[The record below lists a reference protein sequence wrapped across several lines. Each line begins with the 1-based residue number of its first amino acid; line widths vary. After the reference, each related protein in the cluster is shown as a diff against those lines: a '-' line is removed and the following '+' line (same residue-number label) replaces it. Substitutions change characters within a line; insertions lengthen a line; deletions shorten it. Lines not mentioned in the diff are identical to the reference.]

1 MGVIKFKLFDA
12 HEKRVVKESLAILRR
27 DPRGKEYLKLFK
39 LTSDLNYSLV
49 KDFSYKETDD
59 QLTVKYIASRIF
71 NFAIVSYRSA
81 ISGYYQVSFSLMREF
96 IESQFLLDFFR
107 SNRSEITKWKNADDK
122 TRKNYFSPNNLYKML
137 DQRDNFT
144 GEQRKKQYQ
153 MFCENAAHVSYKG
166 FKLLTNTDNKV
177 ETGFFLD
184 EKKLINA
191 FAELSRRYSAV
202 VISLITLLTTNST
215 DTLDAEIKF
224 LKQFQ
229 KLWGDEKLQVSNEK
243 LVKALNKY
251 KGQLKHSQVQTSTKH
266 LLTSSA
272 M

>member
-1 MGVIKFKLFDA
+1 MGAINFKLFDA
-12 HEKRVVKESLAILRR
+12 HEKRITKESLAILRK
-27 DPRGKEYLKLFK
+27 DPQGKEHLKLFK
-39 LTSDLNYSLV
+39 LTLDLNYSLV

-71 NFAIVSYRSA
+71 NFGIVSYRSA

-96 IESQFLLDFFR
+96 MESQFLLDFFG
-107 SNRSEITKWKNADDK
+107 SNRSEIKRWKNADEK
-122 TRKNYFSPNNLYKML
+122 TRKNDFSPRNLYKML

-153 MFCENAAHVSYKG
+153 RFCENAAHVSYKG

-177 ETGFFLD
+177 EAGFFLD
-184 EKKLINA
+184 EKKLISSL
-191 FAELSRRYSAV
+191 AELSRRYSAV

-215 DTLDAEIKF
+215 DTLNAEIKF

-229 KLWGDEKLQVSNEK
+229 KLWGDEKSQVSNEK

-251 KGQLKHSQVQTSTKH
+251 KRQLKHPQV
-266 LLTSSA
+266 
-272 M
+272 